1 MIMYIMNLV
10 LVIVIKEG
18 VIFREIGCLGDLV
31 FILLDLLNVE

>member
-18 VIFREIGCLGDLV
+18 VIFWEIGCLGDLV